1 MTATAAAR
9 PVAGLAAGMDFRAP
23 HLRREVFLRSYEFT
37 TRHRS
42 HPGGVYYALPG
53 MADALGWDPEQRAWA
68 AFLNANTQNPVTT
81 LLLMGAGPRP
91 ADAAAVLDYWRAHY
105 RDLAWDTDRRYHKAR
120 LTEAVTGYLTL
131 TEGAQ
136 VDYWRRAAQAGW
148 AGCWEAARAVP
159 TMGRL
164 SAWSYLEYVKLLG
177 VGDVP
182 DADTLMLGDRD
193 GSRSHRNG
201 LALVTGRDEWM
212 WWKPNPGFD
221 GRYTAGMIAELE
233 VAGTGLLAAARARMP
248 GHPDVGYLT
257 LESALCTYKS
267 WHRPNRRYPGV
278 YNDLLH
284 DRIRHAEARHGHRF
298 DVLWDAR
305 AKALPAGLRLEDNPL
320 DPGPVPVKQNWYRET
335 GEVIVM
341 DLDWPCFTNGFTAA
355 VAAGAF
361 GVRAP

>member
-1 MTATAAAR
+1 MTG
-9 PVAGLAAGMDFRAP
+9 PELAAGMDFRRTD
-23 HLRREVFLRSYEFT
+23 LRREVFLRAYDFT
-37 TRHRS
+37 LRHRS
-42 HPGGVYYALPG
+42 HPGGVYYALPHA
-53 MADALGWDPEQRAWA
+53 ADALGWDPEQRAWA

-81 LLLMGAGPRP
+81 LLLMDAGPRP
-91 ADAAAVLDYWRAHY
+91 ADAAAVIDYWRAEY
-105 RDLAWDTDRRYHKAR
+105 PDLSWDTDRRYHKAR
-120 LTEAVTGYLTL
+120 LVESVLGYLDL
-131 TEGAQ
+131 TGGAQ
-136 VDYWRRAAQAGW
+136 VDYWRRAAGDGW
-148 AGCWEAARAVP
+148 AGCWRAALAVP

-201 LALVTGRDEWM
+201 LALVTGRDEWI
-212 WWKPNPGFD
+212 WWKANPAFTGH
-221 GRYTAGMIAELE
+221 YTPAMVEELE
-233 VAGTGLLAAARARMP
+233 DAGAGILAAARARRP
-248 GHPDVGYLT
+248 GDPDVGYLT

-284 DRIRHAEARHGHRF
+284 ERIRRAETRHGRRF

-305 AKALPAGLRLEDNPL
+305 AAALPAALRLEDNPQ

-341 DLDWPCFTNGFTAA
+341 DLDWPCFTNGFAA
-355 VAAGAF
+355 KVAAGAF
-361 GVRAP
+361 GERT